1 MPSLHLRS
9 LDEIDCLNTSFLNS
23 GIIIVGEIA
32 SPLMY
37 ECMGLGVVG
46 GLMMISDRLTV
57 VLPANFVPGP
67 AQGDWT
73 YEDYAALPEDEH
85 RYEVVGGVLYMSP
98 APNMDHQGI
107 ALRIAYYLLTYIE
120 FTGLGRVFTGPAD
133 VELSYQDVVQ
143 PDVFV
148 MLNEHLDRLFKSHVI
163 GAPDLVVEVSSP
175 GTMRHDL
182 TGKLQAYARAG
193 VPEYWV
199 VNPDAETI
207 EVLLLEDGMYS
218 SLGVFYGRSVLPSR
232 VVSNMPVKV
241 EQFFVK
247 VR

>member
-1 MPSLHLRS
+1 
-9 LDEIDCLNTSFLNS
+9 
-23 GIIIVGEIA
+23 
-32 SPLMY
+32 
-37 ECMGLGVVG
+37 
-46 GLMMISDRLTV
+46 MISDRLSV

-67 AQGDWT
+67 RKGDWK

-85 RYEVVGGVLYMSP
+85 RYEVVDGVLYMSP

-107 ALRIAYYLLTYIE
+107 VLRIAYYLLTYIE
-120 FTGLGRVFTGPAD
+120 FAGLGRVFTAPAD
-133 VELSYQDVVQ
+133 VELSERDVVQ

-148 MLNEHLDRLFKSHVI
+148 VLNEHLDRLFKSHVI

-175 GTMRHDL
+175 STVRHDL
-182 TGKLQAYARAG
+182 TEKLLAYARAG

-199 VNPDAETI
+199 VNPDAETV
-207 EVLLLEDGMYS
+207 EVLLLEDGAYS

-232 VVSNMPVKV
+232 VAPDMPVKV

-247 VR
+247 VS

>member
-1 MPSLHLRS
+1 
-9 LDEIDCLNTSFLNS
+9 
-23 GIIIVGEIA
+23 
-32 SPLMY
+32 
-37 ECMGLGVVG
+37 
-46 GLMMISDRLTV
+46 MMISDRLSV

-67 AQGDWT
+67 TQGDWT
-73 YEDYAALPEDEH
+73 YKDYAGLPEDEQ
-85 RYEVVGGVLYMSP
+85 RYEVVDGVLCMSL
-98 APNMDHQGI
+98 APNMDHQGS

-120 FTGLGRVFTGPAD
+120 FAGLGRVFTSPAD
-133 VELSYQDVVQ
+133 VELSHKDVVQ

-148 MLNEHLDRLFKSHVI
+148 VLNEHLGRLFKSHVI

-175 GTMRHDL
+175 STVRHDL
-182 TGKLQAYARAG
+182 TGKLLAYARAG

-207 EVLLLEDGMYS
+207 EVLLLENGAYS

-232 VVSNMPVKV
+232 VAADMPVKV

-247 VR
+247 VP